1 MASFS
6 WAANVSGDWNTGTL
20 WTPISVPNTAA
31 ADVMIDAAAT
41 LAAYTV
47 TIASGKTGSDGV
59 LNLMGPGPVTD
70 LGGAS
75 APEIVVALFGWTG
88 LNFDGPNEWTG
99 SENIGAGSV
108 DIFARSDQ
116 ISTDPVTNHEILATS
131 LFGAA
136 MLNSQAGSAAIAGTI
151 SINDVNFRDYRTVTS
166 SNQVLTPVMA
176 STRTRPS

>member
-1 MASFS
+1 MPSFS
-6 WAANVSGDWNTGTL
+6 WAANASGDWNTGTL

-31 ADVMIDAAAT
+31 LDVMIDAVAT

-88 LNFDGPNEWTG
+88 LNFDGPNG
-99 SENIGAGSV
+99 
-108 DIFARSDQ
+108 
-116 ISTDPVTNHEILATS
+116 